1 MKFLPNLGEKE
12 RGKMSERTPEQGNE
26 DQRDAIGAGDSSGET
41 QGSAKVESEPGAKD
55 GDDAGASDSP
65 PAPIKARKVRNP
77 IESEEY
83 FGVQYSRTQD
93 LPDPVESLKVL
104 ATGVVE
110 VIAGT
115 RQVDQLARWLS
126 DDVYQ
131 RLQFRA
137 RRAEAQRVEQGVKAH
152 YQNLRVGGLRTC
164 SPRDGVL
171 ESVVLLSSRSRTR
184 AVAIRL
190 EGINSRWR
198 ATSVSVL

>member
-1 MKFLPNLGEKE
+1 MAGITSNYFPIVGKKVMGE
-12 RGKMSERTPEQGNE
+12 MSKK
-26 DQRDAIGAGDSSGET
+26 AAKAGDKTEELRSGEERET
-41 QGSAKVESEPGAKD
+41 K
-55 GDDAGASDSP
+55 
-65 PAPIKARKVRNP
+65 IRKVRNP
-77 IESEEY
+77 IDAEEY
-83 FGVQYSRTQD
+83 FGVQYSSTSE

-115 RQVDQLARWLS
+115 RQVEQLARWLS

-137 RRAEAQRVEQGVKAH
+137 RRAEAQRVEQGLKAH
-152 YQNLRVGGLRTC
+152 HQNLTVGGLRTS
-164 SPRDGVL
+164 SPRDGVI

-184 AVAIRL
+184 AVTIRL

>member
-1 MKFLPNLGEKE
+1 
-12 RGKMSERTPEQGNE
+12 MSEGKPEPGNE
-26 DQRDAIGAGDSSGET
+26 QQDKNDGGL
-41 QGSAKVESEPGAKD
+41 QGGAKP
-55 GDDAGASDSP
+55 SP
-65 PAPIKARKVRNP
+65 TEDENLESTAPRPARPAKPGRRVRNP

-83 FGVQYSRTQD
+83 FGVQYSRTSE
-93 LPDPVESLKVL
+93 LPDPVESLKAL

-115 RQVDQLARWLS
+115 RQVDQLARWLT

-152 YQNLRVGGLRTC
+152 YQNLSVGGLRTS
-164 SPRDGVL
+164 SPRDGVI
-171 ESVVLLSSRSRTR
+171 ESVILLSSKSRTR
-184 AVAIRL
+184 AVTIRL
-190 EGINSRWR
+190 EGINARWR

>member
-1 MKFLPNLGEKE
+1 
-12 RGKMSERTPEQGNE
+12 MSNKTPEPNNE
-26 DQRDAIGAGDSSGET
+26 ENRDAIGAGDSHNEST
-41 QGSAKVESEPGAKD
+41 SSKAQGSEPPVKD
-55 GDDAGASDSP
+55 GEESGTNDSP

-83 FGVQYSRTQD
+83 FGVQYSRTKD

-115 RQVDQLARWLS
+115 RQVDQLARWLT

-164 SPRDGVL
+164 SPRDGVI
-171 ESVVLLSSRSRTR
+171 ESVVLLSSKSRTR
-184 AVAIRL
+184 AVTIRL

>member
-1 MKFLPNLGEKE
+1 
-12 RGKMSERTPEQGNE
+12 MSEEKSN
-26 DQRDAIGAGDSSGET
+26 
-41 QGSAKVESEPGAKD
+41 QGSNKKDKKDKNLKGDAESSAVEGESPDISGQRQTRPTKPG
-55 GDDAGASDSP
+55 
-65 PAPIKARKVRNP
+65 RRVRNP

-83 FGVQYSRTQD
+83 FGIQYSRTSE
-93 LPDPVESLKVL
+93 LPDPVESLKAL

-115 RQVDQLARWLS
+115 RQVDQLARWLT

-152 YQNLRVGGLRTC
+152 YQNLSVGGLRTS
-164 SPRDGVL
+164 SPRDGVI
-171 ESVVLLSSRSRTR
+171 ESVILLSSKSRTR
-184 AVAIRL
+184 AVTIRL
-190 EGINSRWR
+190 EGINARWR

>member
-1 MKFLPNLGEKE
+1 
-12 RGKMSERTPEQGNE
+12 MSERTPETGNE
-26 DQRDAIGAGDSSGET
+26 DNRDAIGAGDSKGEST
-41 QGSAKVESEPGAKD
+41 SSKKKESEPPAKD
-55 GDDAGASDSP
+55 GEDTGTNDSP

-137 RRAEAQRVEQGVKAH
+137 RRAEAQRIEQGVKAH

-164 SPRDGVL
+164 SPRDGVI

-184 AVAIRL
+184 AVTIRL

>member
-1 MKFLPNLGEKE
+1 
-12 RGKMSERTPEQGNE
+12 MSDRTPASDNE
-26 DQRDAIGAGDSSGET
+26 DKGKRRSEGDANKEPSSRELDDLPAE
-41 QGSAKVESEPGAKD
+41 SDIAKTKDVEPE
-55 GDDAGASDSP
+55 DAP
-65 PAPIKARKVRNP
+65 PAPSKTRKVRNP

-83 FGVQYSRTQD
+83 FGVQYSKTCD

-115 RQVDQLARWLS
+115 LQVEQLARWLS

-137 RRAEAQRVEQGVKAH
+137 RRAEAQRIEQGIKAH
-152 YQNLRVGGLRTC
+152 YQNLSVGGLRTS
-164 SPRDGVL
+164 SPRDGVI
-171 ESVVLLSSRSRTR
+171 ESVILLSSKSRTR
-184 AVAIRL
+184 AVTIRL
-190 EGINSRWR
+190 EGINARWR